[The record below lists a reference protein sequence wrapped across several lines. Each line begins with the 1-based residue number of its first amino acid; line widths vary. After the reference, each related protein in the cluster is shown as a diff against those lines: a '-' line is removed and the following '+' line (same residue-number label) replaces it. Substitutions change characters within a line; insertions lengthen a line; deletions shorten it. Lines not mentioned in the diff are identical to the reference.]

1 MGFLAVGVGVL
12 MTWSMNH
19 DLSWPEHAKDRGDD
33 LQVIDGST
41 TGQRAAEERLPPGP
55 PAPGPRRDA
64 TADVTTVAVLC
75 TAAGVA
81 CLAV

>member
-1 MGFLAVGVGVL
+1 MGFLAVGVGLL

-41 TGQRAAEERLPPGP
+41 AGQRAAEELLE
-55 PAPGPRRDA
+55 
-64 TADVTTVAVLC
+64 ADGEESLKSPMTTMA
-75 TAAGVA
+75 
-81 CLAV
+81 